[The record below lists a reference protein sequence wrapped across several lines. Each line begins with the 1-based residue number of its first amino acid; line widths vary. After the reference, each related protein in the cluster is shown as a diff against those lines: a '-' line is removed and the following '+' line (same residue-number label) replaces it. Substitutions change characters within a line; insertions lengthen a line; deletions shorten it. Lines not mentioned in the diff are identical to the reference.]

1 MDVDGGSGCMDG
13 CDGARHMVMDN
24 GQCTNNGDGRG
35 GEMSERVGQG
45 KVERRRKVRDHSLTG
60 RLAWPRRHRHSALA
74 S

>member
-1 MDVDGGSGCMDG
+1 
-13 CDGARHMVMDN
+13 MVMDN